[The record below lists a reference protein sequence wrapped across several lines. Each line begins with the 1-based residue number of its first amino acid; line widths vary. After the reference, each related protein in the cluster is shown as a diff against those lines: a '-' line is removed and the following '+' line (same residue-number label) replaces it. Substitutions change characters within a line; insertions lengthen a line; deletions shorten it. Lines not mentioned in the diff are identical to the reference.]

1 MNGKKCGETRK
12 QGPREGQRVDHRK
25 SQFLPSHRG
34 HLRCSGVQS
43 QGENNVKTRCGG
55 TQL

>member
-34 HLRCSGVQS
+34 HLRSSGVQS